1 MNQPQSLRQSKDNF
15 YKKVS
20 SSKGF
25 QYQAQTKSQTYSTII
40 QILKSDLIQLQDM
53 INTSASSSDI
63 KKYQL
68 LSVTPGLSNKLT
80 EIVKSPRINDIIDKL
95 EKDSQNIEAISKNY
109 NTQST
114 KELISKLFL
123 ELNYN
128 ELLNRK
134 LCDYFL
140 LIKLKLLNDHTYQDS
155 LSRILPI
162 KEFVDKLVPKLQ
174 NANSSS
180 NQPQS
185 SNLSSNNKNIQIE
198 KEYNEF
204 IKIATLNEI
213 LETDTSK
220 NKLYHHCFEMVNKYF
235 QNMNFSSNK
244 FILEI
249 NKANNKLNELKGT
262 EIEKYFKLK
271 AEIESLMK
279 KMQNDFE
286 ITKQTE
292 INLNKQIQ
300 DLQERINKLENT
312 NKTLITSSSS
322 TKTENSNLKYT
333 ETQYLSMQKT
343 YQNELNKKETEF
355 KTDKQKL
362 TSTNNE
368 LIKENNSLREQ
379 LQLKENEIKK
389 LSASQ
394 KQNTH
399 NNNNDISTINTNI
412 NIEELLKKH
421 ENEFKK
427 IQADTSKKLD
437 TEITE
442 LSTQIALVNEKYNNI
457 LLENQNLKKQ
467 VDIFKSKSFNPES
480 YEQVL
485 LEQFET
491 MKSAFMKKLETAN
504 EELSQVKSSTRIK
517 LFNMETELKE
527 TKNLKDVFLKQVIQL
542 QKKLNI

>member
-174 NANSSS
+174 NSNSSS
-180 NQPQS
+180 NQPQATNS
-185 SNLSSNNKNIQIE
+185 SSNNKNVQIE

-235 QNMNFSSNK
+235 QNMNFSTNK

-249 NKANNKLNELKGT
+249 NKGNNKLNELKGT

-271 AEIESLMK
+271 AEIESLLK

-300 DLQERINKLENT
+300 DLKDRINKLENT
-312 NKTLITSSSS
+312 NKTLTTSSSS

-362 TSTNNE
+362 TSANND
-368 LIKENNSLREQ
+368 LIKENNSLKEQ
-379 LQLKENEIKK
+379 LQVKENEI
-389 LSASQ
+389 
-394 KQNTH
+394 
-399 NNNNDISTINTNI
+399 I
-412 NIEELLKKH
+412 
-421 ENEFKK
+421 
-427 IQADTSKKLD
+427 
-437 TEITE
+437 
-442 LSTQIALVNEKYNNI
+442 KY
-457 LLENQNLKKQ
+457 K
-467 VDIFKSKSFNPES
+467 
-480 YEQVL
+480 
-485 LEQFET
+485 
-491 MKSAFMKKLETAN
+491 
-504 EELSQVKSSTRIK
+504 
-517 LFNMETELKE
+517 
-527 TKNLKDVFLKQVIQL
+527 
-542 QKKLNI
+542 

>member
-180 NQPQS
+180 NQSQT
-185 SNLSSNNKNIQIE
+185 SNSSSNNKSVQIE

-235 QNMNFSSNK
+235 QNMNFSTNK

-249 NKANNKLNELKGT
+249 NKGKNKLNELKGT

-271 AEIESLMK
+271 AEIESLLK

-300 DLQERINKLENT
+300 DLQDRINKLENT
-312 NKTLITSSSS
+312 NKTLTTSSSS
-322 TKTENSNLKYT
+322 KTENSNLKYT

-343 YQNELNKKETEF
+343 YQNELTKKETEF

-362 TSTNNE
+362 TSANHD
-368 LIKENNSLREQ
+368 LLKENNSLKEQ

-389 LSASQ
+389 LSSSQ
-394 KQNTH
+394 KQNIQ

-442 LSTQIALVNEKYNNI
+442 LNTQIALLNEKYNNI

-517 LFNMETELKE
+517 LFNMENELKE